1 MSTQSKKKATIEKDL
16 LVTQEEKEKEG
27 PPMMKT
33 ENHIEGKEAPPM
45 MKEDIEEKG
54 VTQETQEKKETIMEA
69 AGLGGEETAR
79 RVSVSRGILLQA
91 PLLP

>member
-16 LVTQEEKEKEG
+16 LATQEEKEKEG

-33 ENHIEGKEAPPM
+33 ETHIEGKEALPM

-54 VTQETQEKKETIMEA
+54 VTQEIEETTMEA
-69 AGLGGEETAR
+69 AGLGGEETAG
-79 RVSVSRGILLQA
+79 RVSVSEGLLQA